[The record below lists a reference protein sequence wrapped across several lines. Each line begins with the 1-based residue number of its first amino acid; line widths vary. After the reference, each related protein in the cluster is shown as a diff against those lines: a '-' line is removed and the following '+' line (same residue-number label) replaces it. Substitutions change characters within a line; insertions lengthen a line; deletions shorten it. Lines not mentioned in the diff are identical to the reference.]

1 MVGEHTYDLHPW
13 PVFCICLVVGS
24 GPGLDVF
31 RCQGDLGEGGR
42 RISILVGLFWV
53 RGCEGSLGSVGS
65 GSWWRGYW
73 WREWS

>member
-31 RCQGDLGEGGR
+31 RCQGDLGEGAPYFDLGR
-42 RISILVGLFWV
+42 VV
-53 RGCEGSLGSVGS
+53 LGA
-65 GSWWRGYW
+65 WL
-73 WREWS
+73 